1 MLPFTWMQTFNVI
14 YSTTV
19 DIAAD
24 LMIMALPITVLQSLQ
39 LDRKKKVG
47 LGIAFSLAI
56 ITICVAVVRMTQVIQ
71 GKPVELVGLAVWGAV
86 ETATAV
92 IVGSLPPLKA
102 LLTRRVKKYHSST
115 KRTPQRYGAQRS
127 QPAAMS
133 SYGPN
138 PTSRSAMVTES
149 IPLDDLHRSN
159 QMNGRIYVQKTYE
172 THVELDNSSRDD
184 DDEAAIVRAQTKA
197 WAT

>member
-1 MLPFTWMQTFNVI
+1 
-14 YSTTV
+14 
-19 DIAAD
+19 
-24 LMIMALPITVLQSLQ
+24 
-39 LDRKKKVG
+39 
-47 LGIAFSLAI
+47 
-56 ITICVAVVRMTQVIQ
+56 
-71 GKPVELVGLAVWGAV
+71 
-86 ETATAV
+86 
-92 IVGSLPPLKA
+92 
-102 LLTRRVKKYHSST
+102 
-115 KRTPQRYGAQRS
+115 
-127 QPAAMS
+127 MS